1 MKVAVIQHV
10 RSAKEK
16 PNINFEKSWFIRTVS
31 ILIVQ
36 TNQPLL
42 NCLTMF
48 YAIGWFVIFVMLVLW
63 SLAAWALHAVAVWTV
78 SNAGALSG
86 AVSGAA
92 TVASDLALPE
102 WLAPWAPPALVEA
115 IPKLM
120 IGLAPL
126 INGLLQAAPALA
138 DGLTVAA
145 WLGWGIGSALLVLL
159 GVGLH
164 MAIVIWQRRASD
176 LRVQTI

>member
-1 MKVAVIQHV
+1 
-10 RSAKEK
+10 
-16 PNINFEKSWFIRTVS
+16 
-31 ILIVQ
+31 
-36 TNQPLL
+36 
-42 NCLTMF
+42 
-48 YAIGWFVIFVMLVLW
+48 
-63 SLAAWALHAVAVWTV
+63 
-78 SNAGALSG
+78 
-86 AVSGAA
+86 
-92 TVASDLALPE
+92 
-102 WLAPWAPPALVEA
+102 
-115 IPKLM
+115 M

>member
-1 MKVAVIQHV
+1 
-10 RSAKEK
+10 
-16 PNINFEKSWFIRTVS
+16 
-31 ILIVQ
+31 
-36 TNQPLL
+36 
-42 NCLTMF
+42 
-48 YAIGWFVIFVMLVLW
+48 MLVLW
-63 SLAAWALHAVAVWTV
+63 SVAAWALHAVAVWTV

-92 TVASDLALPE
+92 TVAGNLVLPE
-102 WLAPWAPPALVEA
+102 WLALWVPPVLVES

-120 IGLAPL
+120 VGLAPL

-145 WLGWGIGSALLVLL
+145 WLGWGMGSALLVLL

-164 MAIVIWQRRASD
+164 MAIVIWRRRAGG
-176 LRVQTI
+176 LRSQTV

>member
-1 MKVAVIQHV
+1 
-10 RSAKEK
+10 
-16 PNINFEKSWFIRTVS
+16 
-31 ILIVQ
+31 
-36 TNQPLL
+36 
-42 NCLTMF
+42 MF
-48 YAIGWFVIFVMLVLW
+48 YALSWFVIFVMLVLW

-78 SNAGALSG
+78 SNAGVLSG

-92 TVASDLALPE
+92 TVAGNLGLPE
-102 WLAPWAPPALVEA
+102 WLALWVPPVLVES

-120 IGLAPL
+120 VGLAPL

-164 MAIVIWQRRASD
+164 MAIEIWQRRAGR
-176 LRVQTI
+176 LRAQTI